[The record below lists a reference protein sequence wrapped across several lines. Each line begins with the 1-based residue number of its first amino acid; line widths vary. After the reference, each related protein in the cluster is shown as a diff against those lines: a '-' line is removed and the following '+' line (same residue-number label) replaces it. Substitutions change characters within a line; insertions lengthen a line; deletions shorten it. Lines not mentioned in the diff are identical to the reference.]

1 MNHLI
6 RLRCIDK
13 APHHFNFYYTSKRLF
28 ISSFLFVTYNQLFPS
43 PLILMGSTFTMDLC
57 TWMIAYVSTHSAR
70 VFSRVSHLHIV
81 LCWSQFYCKACLD
94 FKFTLKGRLQA
105 RHQRTPYPATSWSIW
120 FKLSCFFQP
129 IFLKQNATTMDTFSF
144 LSSQLYLCWTII
156 NQKAWQQIWMGLVDR
171 GEMKIDLM
179 LPWTFQTFSCRSM
192 SVEYYLFTNINQGK
206 FPGFF
211 LEKTMTILLLCFS

>member
-1 MNHLI
+1 MF
-6 RLRCIDK
+6 LRTLHVFFL
-13 APHHFNFYYTSKRLF
+13 ASVTSTLSCVGHNSIVRRAWT
-28 ISSFLFVTYNQLFPS
+28 SSSLWKD
-43 PLILMGSTFTMDLC
+43 G
-57 TWMIAYVSTHSAR
+57 WM
-70 VFSRVSHLHIV
+70 
-81 LCWSQFYCKACLD
+81 
-94 FKFTLKGRLQA
+94 A

-129 IFLKQNATTMDTFSF
+129 IFLKQNATTMDTFSI
-144 LSSQLYLCWTII
+144 LSSQLHLCWTII
-156 NQKAWQQIWMGLVDR
+156 NQKAWQQIWMGHVDR

-211 LEKTMTILLLCFS
+211 LEKNHDYFVALFFL